1 MRSLFLKLLLFISVI
16 AFTIIVGL
24 TVIRFW
30 NPYKSSSDKAG
41 ILLLHQAYQAVQKYY
56 VEKPDSKKLMQ
67 SMVDGML
74 LSLDPHSAYL
84 PPEMFSEMEVQIA
97 GAFGGVG
104 IELGMKNGKLTVI
117 APIDDTPAFRAG
129 IHPDDHIWKIN
140 GNLTRGMSINAA
152 VKLMRGEKGTP
163 VTLTVLRA
171 SAPKPVTFNLI
182 RDIIRIKSTKATMI
196 EPGYGLIRITQFQ
209 ERTGNDFR
217 EALKSLNAAA
227 GGQLKGLV
235 LDLRFNP
242 GGLIDSSVEVAD
254 CFIGDREN
262 EKVIVSI
269 KGRMKNIN
277 QSYDS
282 TEGKKEPRY
291 PVVVLINSGS
301 ASASEIVAGALQDY
315 KRAVIM
321 GSQSF
326 GKGSVQSIIPMP
338 GNAAIK
344 LTTARYYTPSGRSI
358 QARGITPDI
367 EVGTAM
373 PVKKAETNGF
383 TENDL
388 PNHLA
393 PDEMGKKTTPLPSKT
408 EQPEDI
414 MHVMRGMPDPAKDY
428 QLKRALELL
437 RSLTVVQGLTMAAD
451 K

>member
-1 MRSLFLKLLLFISVI
+1 
-16 AFTIIVGL
+16 
-24 TVIRFW
+24 
-30 NPYKSSSDKAG
+30 
-41 ILLLHQAYQAVQKYY
+41 
-56 VEKPDSKKLMQ
+56 
-67 SMVDGML
+67 
-74 LSLDPHSAYL
+74 
-84 PPEMFSEMEVQIA
+84 
-97 GAFGGVG
+97 
-104 IELGMKNGKLTVI
+104 
-117 APIDDTPAFRAG
+117 
-129 IHPDDHIWKIN
+129 
-140 GNLTRGMSINAA
+140 
-152 VKLMRGEKGTP
+152 
-163 VTLTVLRA
+163 
-171 SAPKPVTFNLI
+171 
-182 RDIIRIKSTKATMI
+182 MI

-209 ERTGNDFR
+209 DRTGKDFK
-217 EALKSLNAAA
+217 EALKNLNASA

-254 CFIGDREN
+254 CFVGDREN

-282 TEGKKEPRY
+282 TEGKKESRY

-344 LTTARYYTPSGRSI
+344 LTTARYYTPNGRSI
-358 QARGITPDI
+358 QALGITPDI
-367 EVGTAM
+367 EVGTAI

-388 PNHLA
+388 PNRLA
-393 PDEMGKKTTPLPSKT
+393 PDAVGKKESPSTPKT
-408 EQPEDI
+408 VQPEDV
-414 MHVMRGMPDPAKDY
+414 MHAMRGVPDPAKDN

-437 RSLTVVQGLTMAAD
+437 NSLTLVQEKM
-451 K
+451 

>member
-1 MRSLFLKLLLFISVI
+1 MRSLLLKLLLIISTVI
-16 AFTIIVGL
+16 FTIILAL
-24 TVIRFW
+24 TAVRLW
-30 NPYKSSSDKAG
+30 NPYKKNSDTAG
-41 ILLLHQAYQAVQKYY
+41 ILLLHQAYQTVSKFY
-56 VEKPDSKKLMQ
+56 VDKPDNKKLLQ
-67 SMVDGML
+67 SMIDGML

-84 PPEMFSEMEVQIA
+84 PPEMFSEMEVQMA

-104 IELGMKNGKLTVI
+104 IELGMKNGKLTAI

-140 GNLTRGMSINAA
+140 GTLTRGMSISSA
-152 VKLMRGEKGTP
+152 VKLMRGEKGSQ

-171 SAPKPVTFNLI
+171 ATQRPLVFKLTRDTIKI
-182 RDIIRIKSTKATMI
+182 RSVKASMI

-209 ERTGNDFR
+209 ERTGDDFR
-217 EALKSLNAAA
+217 EALKSLHASA
-227 GGQLKGLV
+227 GGEMKGLV

-254 CFIGDREN
+254 CFVGDREN

-277 QSYDS
+277 QSFNTS
-282 TEGKKEPRY
+282 PGKKEPRY

-326 GKGSVQSIIPMP
+326 GKGSVQSVIPLQ
-338 GNAAIK
+338 GNAALK

-358 QARGITPDI
+358 QAMGITPDI
-367 EVGTAM
+367 EVGTAI

-388 PNHLA
+388 PNRLA
-393 PDEMGKKTTPLPSKT
+393 PDGESRIKSITPKSVKT
-408 EQPEDI
+408 EEI
-414 MHVMRGMPDPAKDY
+414 MQSMRGVPDPARDN

-437 RSLTVVQGLTMAAD
+437 HSLLLAREKAFN
-451 K
+451 